1 VAHKVA
7 WATAKKQYEKL
18 GKDWMRKCPLI
29 PTLSHQGVFSD
40 KLINMDIRN
49 EIPARDIAQF
59 HAKALEF
66 TTQSRVLI
74 LSLVAAGFEVKRKPD
89 RSFVTSVDLKVE
101 ERLRELIGKHFPDH
115 GIIGEEY
122 PATRPEAPFQ
132 WIMDPIDG
140 TEDFVHRV
148 PTFGTILALYY
159 RGEPVIGV
167 IDHPMLDT
175 RVCAAFGV
183 GTYHNN
189 ERIMLADLDIAAI
202 DGTERLVLPARNNFL
217 RYSDDGRYFDAVV
230 QAHPNHRIYRSC
242 FAHTCAAIGSAD
254 ATIDYGNPIWDLA
267 ASRIL
272 IEEAG
277 GRFLNVRTWDV
288 PAVGRVYGS
297 IMGKPAL
304 VDRLATYF
312 NQ

>member
-1 VAHKVA
+1 
-7 WATAKKQYEKL
+7 
-18 GKDWMRKCPLI
+18 
-29 PTLSHQGVFSD
+29 
-40 KLINMDIRN
+40 MDIRH
-49 EIPARDIAQF
+49 EIPARNIAEF
-59 HAKALEF
+59 LAKALEF
-66 TTQSRVLI
+66 AAASRSI
-74 LSLVAAGFEVKRKPD
+74 IQASLATGFDVKRKPD
-89 RSFVTSVDLKVE
+89 NSFVTSVDLKVE
-101 ERLRELIGKHFPDH
+101 ERLRELIRQNFSDH
-115 GIIGEEY
+115 GVIGEEFP
-122 PATRPEAPFQ
+122 PAHPQSAYQ

-148 PTFGTILALYY
+148 PTFGTILALHY

-175 RVCAAFGV
+175 RVSAAFGL

-189 ERIMLADLDIAAI
+189 ERVMLADLDIAAI
-202 DGTERLVLPARNNFL
+202 DGSERLVLPARNNFL

-254 ATIDYGNPIWDLA
+254 ATIDYGNPIWDFA

-277 GRFLNVRTWDV
+277 GKFVIVRAWDV
-288 PAVGRVYGS
+288 PSFGRVYGS

-304 VDRLATYF
+304 VNRLAKHF
-312 NQ
+312 PER

>member
-1 VAHKVA
+1 
-7 WATAKKQYEKL
+7 
-18 GKDWMRKCPLI
+18 
-29 PTLSHQGVFSD
+29 
-40 KLINMDIRN
+40 MDIRN
-49 EIPARDIAQF
+49 EIPTRDIAWF
-59 HAKALEF
+59 LARALEF
-66 TTQSRVLI
+66 SASARALI
-74 LSLVAAGFEVKRKPD
+74 LSLLAAGFEVRRKPD
-89 RSFVTSVDLKVE
+89 RSFVTSADLKVE
-101 ERLRELIGKHFPDH
+101 ERLRELIGINFPDH

-122 PATRPEAPFQ
+122 PPTRPEAPFQ

-148 PTFGTILALYY
+148 PTFGTILALHY

-175 RVCAAFGV
+175 RVSAAFGL
-183 GTYHNN
+183 GTYHNNN
-189 ERIMLADLDIAAI
+189 ERIMLTDLDIAAI
-202 DGTERLVLPARNNFL
+202 DGSERLVLPARNNFL

-254 ATIDYGNPIWDLA
+254 ATIDYGNPIWDFA

-277 GRFLNVRTWDV
+277 GKFLNVRAWDV
-288 PAVGRVYGS
+288 PGVGRVYGS

-304 VDRLATYF
+304 VDRLATSF